1 MNMDYKFTVF
11 EYVTYNEKF
20 IDEFTEFY
28 HVKDNVL
35 QEIIIKNYKVSVR
48 RESNKFMQINI
59 RDMNGGSIKNK
70 DIRDI
75 LTKFSL
81 YDEGYPSFLGV
92 FYIDRKILNVNNIK
106 RNKETGLY
114 ECPFGFGP
122 HMSWFDRI
130 TPVED
135 ILYGMFCDDLY
146 EKEKE
151 MLRKIIYE
159 RVISEYG
166 EE

>member
-1 MNMDYKFTVF
+1 
-11 EYVTYNEKF
+11 
-20 IDEFTEFY
+20 
-28 HVKDNVL
+28 
-35 QEIIIKNYKVSVR
+35 
-48 RESNKFMQINI
+48 
-59 RDMNGGSIKNK
+59 
-70 DIRDI
+70 
-75 LTKFSL
+75 
-81 YDEGYPSFLGV
+81 
-92 FYIDRKILNVNNIK
+92 
-106 RNKETGLY
+106 
-114 ECPFGFGP
+114 
-122 HMSWFDRI
+122 MSWFDRI